1 MGSRSD
7 QLFHR
12 RKRKKVRDYERAKKL
27 LPERSRV
34 LIVCE
39 GEKTEPLYFKFLRN
53 KLGLTATV
61 EVSGESDSAPSKV
74 VKFGKKKIKLDLD
87 YEYVFFVFDKDSHA
101 DYDTA
106 LSWIRDMK
114 SQRNYKN
121 ISISAITSNPCF
133 ELWFLLHL
141 RQFATPCAA
150 GGGNSA
156 CENLRSVLRQQ
167 PGFEDY
173 KKGEQKHFKL
183 LYEKLHVAKKR
194 SAQLLAQ
201 CQSAGE
207 YKHHGNP
214 STYVHELVGLLEN
227 LAKGQQR
234 H

>member
-1 MGSRSD
+1 M
-7 QLFHR
+7 
-12 RKRKKVRDYERAKKL
+12 
-27 LPERSRV
+27 

-39 GEKTEPLYFKFLRN
+39 GEKTEPLYFNFLRS

-74 VKFGKKKIKLDLD
+74 VNFGKKKIKLDPD

-121 ISISAITSNPCF
+121 FSISAITSNPCF
-133 ELWFLLHL
+133 ELWLLLHL

-156 CENLRSVLRQQ
+156 CENLKSVLRQQ

-183 LYEKLHVAKKR
+183 LYERVTCSEETLRSTVSTMPKLRRIQTSWESLYIRTRIGWIPRKISERTAKTLIFILK
-194 SAQLLAQ
+194 
-201 CQSAGE
+201 
-207 YKHHGNP
+207 K
-214 STYVHELVGLLEN
+214 
-227 LAKGQQR
+227 
-234 H
+234 